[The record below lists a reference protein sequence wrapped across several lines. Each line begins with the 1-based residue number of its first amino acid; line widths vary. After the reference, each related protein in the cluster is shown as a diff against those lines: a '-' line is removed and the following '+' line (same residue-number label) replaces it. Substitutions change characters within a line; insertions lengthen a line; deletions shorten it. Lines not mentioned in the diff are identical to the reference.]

1 MAVTDE
7 AILKIKEMITSGRL
21 APGDRLPPEK
31 ELSESLGLS
40 RSSLREAVKALE
52 VIRVLDVRRGD
63 GTYVTSLEPRLLLEA
78 LSFVIDL
85 HDDKSVLEIF
95 GVRRILEP
103 AATGLA
109 AMRVS
114 DEEVAELT
122 ELVDRAAADDIEALV
137 EHDLVFHSKI
147 VKASGNDYLAELID
161 SISSHTVRARI
172 WRGLTQGSVIDRT
185 IAEHSGIVSALREH
199 DAELASARA
208 LTHIAGIEDW
218 LRTAVGATSDPIP
231 RPLAEDDAAL
241 DDAASDDAVAPAA
254 GADSL
259 RRTTPTTKE

>member
-78 LSFVIDL
+78 LSFVVDL
-85 HDDKSVLEIF
+85 HDDRSLLEIF

-103 AATGLA
+103 TAARLA
-109 AMRVS
+109 AARIRD
-114 DEEVAELT
+114 DELNELHT
-122 ELVDRAAADDIEALV
+122 LVEKTTGTDDIESLV
-137 EHDLVFHSKI
+137 QHDLDFHQAI
-147 VKASGNDYLAELID
+147 ARASGNDYLAQLLE
-161 SISSHTVRARI
+161 SISSHTVRARV
-172 WRGLTQGSVIDRT
+172 WRGLTQGGAADRT
-185 IAEHSGIVSALREH
+185 IAEHRAVLDALRRH
-199 DAELASARA
+199 DGELAAAHA
-208 LTHIAGIEDW
+208 LTHVAGIEDW
-218 LRTAVGATSDPIP
+218 LREASAATG
-231 RPLAEDDAAL
+231 E
-241 DDAASDDAVAPAA
+241 PAA
-254 GADSL
+254 RSSSV
-259 RRTTPTTKE
+259 KESR